1 MHSAAF
7 QLSKVRRLIRTQ
19 GKVFYFSKPGRNE
32 FGEPNGETVSHEIQG
47 VFHEALGF
55 ASGYAT
61 KTTSEDTTI
70 RKKDFPMVLTLW
82 ESLGEL
88 RHTDVLIFNGK
99 SYRVNEIKN
108 VAEANLIANI
118 SLEEVQTNGSG
129 VQV

>member
-1 MHSAAF
+1 MYNAAF
-7 QLSKVRRLIRTQ
+7 QLNKIRRLINTQ
-19 GKVFYFSKPGRNE
+19 VQEFHFTSLGKNE
-32 FGEPNGETVSHEIQG
+32 FGEPNGETVSHVIQG
-47 VFHEALGF
+47 VFHEALGY

-61 KTTSEDTTI
+61 KTTSEGTTI
-70 RKKDFPMVLTLW
+70 RNKDFPMVLTLW

-88 RHTDVLIFNGK
+88 RHNDILTFNGK

>member
-19 GKVFYFSKPGRNE
+19 GQDFYFTKPAKNE
-32 FGEPNGETVSHEIQG
+32 FGEPIEDGEPLIIRG

-55 ASGYAT
+55 ASGHSP
-61 KTTSEDTTI
+61 KVTSEGTTI

-88 RHTDVLIFNGK
+88 HHTDTMTLNGK
-99 SYRVNEIKN
+99 TYRVTEIKN

-129 VQV
+129 VST

>member
-1 MHSAAF
+1 MHNAAF

-19 GKVFYFSKPGRNE
+19 GKVFHFDRPVKNE
-32 FGEPNGETVSHEIQG
+32 FGEPNGETVSHAIKG
-47 VFHEALGF
+47 VFHEALGL
-55 ASGYAT
+55 ASGYSS

-82 ESLGEL
+82 ESLGDL
-88 RHTDVLIFNGK
+88 QHTDVLTFNGK

-118 SLEEVQTNGSG
+118 SLEEVQTDGSR

>member
-7 QLSKVRRLIRTQ
+7 QLNKVRRFIKTQ
-19 GKVFYFSKPGRNE
+19 GKVFCFSKPKRNE
-32 FGEPNGETVSHEIQG
+32 FGEPNGETVSHEIRG
-47 VFHEALGF
+47 VFHEALGL
-55 ASGYAT
+55 ASGYSS

-88 RHTDVLIFNGK
+88 DHTDMLTFNGK
-99 SYRVNEIKN
+99 SYQVNEIKN

-118 SLEEVQTNGSG
+118 SLEEVQTNVSR

>member
-7 QLSKVRRLIRTQ
+7 QLNKVRRLIRTQ
-19 GKVFYFSKPGRNE
+19 GKIFYFSKPGRNE
-32 FGEPNGETVSHEIQG
+32 FGEPNGDLVPHEIQG
-47 VFHEALGF
+47 VFHEALGY

-61 KTTSEDTTI
+61 KTTSEGTTL

-88 RHTDVLIFNGK
+88 RHTDVLTFNGK

-129 VQV
+129 I